1 MQFLELVKTY
11 IYAEINVNQSTLI
24 EVNLIGITHNY
35 TKSKDGD
42 IPTAIVFLAPIC
54 FIIVGAAFLFIISQ
68 FLEITQNKKDI
79 FNIDCMKE
87 CPCRRCKFF
96 VDNNYIKCAVNPS
109 IVLTK
114 QAINC
119 SEYQP

>member
-1 MQFLELVKTY
+1 MQFLEIVKVY
-11 IYAEINVNQSTLI
+11 IYTEISVKQSTLI
-24 EVNLIGITHNY
+24 EDKLIAVTHNN
-35 TKSKDGD
+35 TKNKDGD

-54 FIIVGAAFLFIISQ
+54 FMIVGAVFLFIILQ
-68 FLEITQNKKDI
+68 FLKITQNKKDI